1 MLCWNTKSIKQWLG
15 YKIALDIVQITWVD
29 IFKQIAQTYKEG
41 SVYFI
46 LAVAGK
52 MQLVCM

>member
-1 MLCWNTKSIKQWLG
+1 MLCWNSKSIQQWLG
-15 YKIALDIVQITWVD
+15 YKIALDIVQITRVD
-29 IFKQIAQTYKEG
+29 IFKQIAETNKEG
-41 SVYFI
+41 SAYFI